1 MGRKKKR
8 DEEEV
13 REEERARKKQRT
25 QPGGHLPFCR
35 ADGFFAEKYAN
46 KHGDADQDD
55 YQPNEEMEADGAESP
70 PSTLRDCISSTCL
83 APLARTM
90 FAPF

>member
-1 MGRKKKR
+1 MKKNALGRSN
-8 DEEEV
+8 V
-13 REEERARKKQRT
+13 RE
-25 QPGGHLPFCR
+25 PGGHWPFCR
-35 ADGFFAEKYAN
+35 ADGLFAEKYAN